1 MSIYLHDIPLEEAKE
16 RFRLELESAGLF
28 GLLGVEE
35 IPLNEM
41 AAGRVLA
48 EPVWAKIS
56 SPHYHAS
63 AMDGF
68 AIRADDSRGASP
80 SNPVMLKY
88 EDQTVYVDTGD
99 PLPEWA
105 NAIIPIENVEPL
117 DENGKVDNNNP
128 RHPYTIRIRAAV
140 TPWSHVRPMGEDIV
154 ATQLVMP
161 AGQTLRPVDLGALAA
176 SGHSTLRVAR
186 VPRVAI
192 LPTGT
197 ELVPIGSE
205 LRTGDIIEFNSI
217 VLGAQVNLW
226 GGKADRYSIT
236 MDNFD
241 AICARVQEAARDH
254 DLILINAGSSAG
266 AEDFSFSVIEKLGKV
281 LVHGV
286 AVRPG
291 HPVILGMI
299 NRETNQRIPIIG
311 IPGYPVSAALTG
323 EIFVQPLL
331 SKWLG
336 QEDQSQDN
344 KITAKITRKVNS
356 PQGDD
361 DFLRVAVGRVN
372 GQVLAAPLA
381 KGAGMINTLVHADGI
396 ALIPRGIQGLE
407 AGDEVEVKLY
417 RSQKDIDRT
426 IFAIGSHDMTLDIL
440 AEFLVKKS
448 RRLVS
453 VNAGSQGGLV
463 ALRRGEAHFAGSHLL
478 DPQTGIYNK
487 SYIHQYLPD
496 TPVSVYGWV
505 GREQGLI
512 VQKGN
517 PKNILSLA
525 DLRGPDVLYINRQRG
540 SGTRVLLDYHLG
552 RLGISSDEIKGY
564 QQEEFTHLTVAAAVK
579 SGRADC
585 GLGITA
591 AANALDLDFV
601 PLFLEMYQLV
611 VPNHVLESHL
621 LDPVFELAQ
630 DKTFRDAISKLP
642 GYDLSQMGQ
651 LIFRSEN

>member
-1 MSIYLHDIPLEEAKE
+1 MSVYLHDIPLAEAKAKFE
-16 RFRLELESAGLF
+16 QELESAGLF
-28 GLLGVEE
+28 GLLKAEE
-35 IPLNEM
+35 IPLDEK

-68 AIRADDSRGASP
+68 ALRAENSQGSSP
-80 SNPVMLKY
+80 SNPILLRY
-88 EDQTVYVDTGD
+88 EEQTVYVDTGD

-105 NAIIPIENVEPL
+105 NAVIPIENIEPL
-117 DENGKVDNNNP
+117 DENGKINADP
-128 RHPYTIRIRAAV
+128 RHPYMIRIRAGVA
-140 TPWSHVRPMGEDIV
+140 PWSHVRPMGEDIV
-154 ATQLVMP
+154 ATELVMP

-176 SGHSTLRVAR
+176 SGQTRLFVACQ
-186 VPRVAI
+186 PRVAI

-205 LRTGDIIEFNSI
+205 LHTGDIIEFNSV
-217 VLGAQVNLW
+217 VLGAQVNQW
-226 GGKADRYSIT
+226 GGVADRYPIT
-236 MDNFD
+236 KDNFD
-241 AICARVQEAARDH
+241 AICSRVEEASREH
-254 DLILINAGSSAG
+254 DLVLINAGSSAG
-266 AEDFSFSVIEKLGKV
+266 AEDFSVSVIEKLGKV

-299 NRETNQRIPIIG
+299 NRKDGRAIPILG

-331 SKWLG
+331 SLWLG
-336 QEDQSQDN
+336 KEDQSNDQ
-344 KITAKITRKVNS
+344 KVTAKITRKVNS

-361 DFLRVAVGRVN
+361 DFMRVAVGRVN
-372 GQVLAAPLA
+372 GQLLAAPLA

-407 AGDEVEVKLY
+407 AGSDVEVRLY
-417 RSQKDIDRT
+417 RSQKDIERT
-426 IFAIGSHDMTLDIL
+426 IFAIGSHDLTLDVL
-440 AEFLVKKS
+440 AQFLIKKS

-478 DPQTGIYNK
+478 NPETGVYNQ
-487 SYIHQYLPD
+487 SYIQEYLPD

-512 VQKGN
+512 VAKGN
-517 PKNILSLA
+517 PKNIMSLA
-525 DLRGPDVLYINRQRG
+525 DLSRSGISYINRQRG
-540 SGTRVLLDYHLG
+540 SGTRVLLDYYLG
-552 RLGISSDEIKGY
+552 KLGISNETITGY
-564 QQEEFTHLTVAAAVK
+564 QNEEYTHLAVAAAVK

-585 GLGITA
+585 GMGITA
-591 AANALDLDFV
+591 AANALGLDFV
-601 PLFLEMYQLV
+601 PLYTELYQLV
-611 VPNHVLESHL
+611 IPKIVLESHL
-621 LDPVFELAQ
+621 LDPLLDLAQ
-630 DKTFRDAISKLP
+630 DREFREAIMKLP
-642 GYDLSQMGQ
+642 GYDISQIGQ
-651 LIFRSEN
+651 LII

>member
-1 MSIYLHDIPLEEAKE
+1 MSVYLHDIPLAEAKA
-16 RFRLELESAGLF
+16 RFSKELESAGLF
-28 GLLGVEE
+28 GLLKTEE
-35 IPLNEM
+35 IPLDEK

-68 AIRADDSRGASP
+68 ALRAENSQGSSP
-80 SNPVMLKY
+80 SNPILLRY

-105 NAIIPIENVEPL
+105 NAVIPIENIEPL
-117 DENGKVDNNNP
+117 DENGKINADP
-128 RHPYTIRIRAAV
+128 RHPYMIRIRAGVA
-140 TPWSHVRPMGEDIV
+140 PWSHVRPMGEDIV
-154 ATQLVMP
+154 ATELVMP
-161 AGQTLRPVDLGALAA
+161 AGQTLRPIDLGALAA
-176 SGHSTLRVAR
+176 SGQTRLVVAR
-186 VPRVAI
+186 QPRVAI

-205 LRTGDIIEFNSI
+205 LHTGDIIEFNSV

-226 GGKADRYSIT
+226 GGLADRYPIT
-236 MDNFD
+236 KDNFD
-241 AICARVQEAARDH
+241 TICSRVEEAAREH
-254 DLILINAGSSAG
+254 DLVLINAGSSAG
-266 AEDFSFSVIEKLGKV
+266 AEDFSVSVIEKLGKV

-291 HPVILGMI
+291 HPVILGII
-299 NRETNQRIPIIG
+299 NRNGSCPIPIIG

-331 SKWLG
+331 SLWLG
-336 QEDQSQDN
+336 KEDQSNDQ

-361 DFLRVAVGRVN
+361 DFMRVAVGRVN
-372 GQVLAAPLA
+372 GQLLAAPLA

-407 AGDEVEVKLY
+407 AGSDVEVKLY
-417 RSQKDIDRT
+417 RSQKDIERT
-426 IFAIGSHDMTLDIL
+426 VFAIGSHDLTLDVL
-440 AEFLVKKS
+440 AQYLVKKS

-463 ALRRGEAHFAGSHLL
+463 AIRRGEAHFAGSHLL
-478 DPQTGIYNK
+478 NPETGVYNQ
-487 SYIHQYLPD
+487 SYIKEYLPD
-496 TPVSVYGWV
+496 TPVSVFGWV

-517 PKNILSLA
+517 PKGITSLS
-525 DLRGPDVLYINRQRG
+525 DLSRPGVAYINRQRG
-540 SGTRVLLDYHLG
+540 SGTRVLLDYYMEK
-552 RLGISSDEIKGY
+552 LGISRETIAGY
-564 QQEEFTHLTVAAAVK
+564 QNEEFTHLAVAAAVK

-585 GLGITA
+585 GMGITA
-591 AANALDLDFV
+591 AANALGLDFV
-601 PLFLEMYQLV
+601 PLYTELYQLV
-611 VPNHVLESHL
+611 VPKNVLESHL
-621 LDPVFELAQ
+621 LDPIFDLAQ
-630 DKTFRDAISKLP
+630 DREFREAIMKLP
-642 GYDLSQMGQ
+642 GYDISQIGQ
-651 LIFRSEN
+651 LII

>member
-1 MSIYLHDIPLEEAKE
+1 MSIYLHDIPLSEAKS
-16 RFRLELESAGLF
+16 RFQQELENAGLF
-28 GLLGVEE
+28 GILSTEE
-35 IPLNEM
+35 IPLDEM

-48 EPVWAKIS
+48 ESVWARIS

-68 AIRADDSRGASP
+68 AIRAENSRGAAP
-80 SNPVMLKY
+80 STPVILRY
-88 EDQTVYVDTGD
+88 EEEAAYVDTGD

-105 NAIIPIENVEPL
+105 NAVIPIENVEPL
-117 DENGKVDNNNP
+117 DENGKISDQP
-128 RHPYTIRIRAAV
+128 RQPFFIRIRAAV

-154 ATQLVMP
+154 ATELVIP

-176 SGHSTLRVAR
+176 SGQTSLKVAR

-197 ELVPIGSE
+197 ELVTIGSD

-217 VLGAQVNLW
+217 VLGAQVNQW
-226 GGKADRYSIT
+226 GGKADRYPIT
-236 MDNFD
+236 KDNFD
-241 AICARVQEAARDH
+241 AICSRVEDAAREH
-254 DLILINAGSSAG
+254 DLVLINAGSSAG
-266 AEDFSFSVIEKLGKV
+266 AEDFSVSVIEKLGKV

-299 NRETNQRIPIIG
+299 TRKDNHQIPIIG
-311 IPGYPVSAALTG
+311 VPGYPVSAALTG

-331 SKWLG
+331 SMWLG
-336 QEDQSQDN
+336 REDQSQVQT
-344 KITAKITRKVNS
+344 ISAKITRKVNS

-361 DFLRVAVGRVN
+361 DFMRVAVGRVN

-407 AGDEVEVKLY
+407 AGSDVEVRLY
-417 RSQKDIDRT
+417 RSLNDIDKT
-426 IFAIGSHDMTLDIL
+426 IFAIGSHDLTLDVL
-440 AEFLVKKS
+440 AQFLAHKS

-453 VNAGSQGGLV
+453 VNAGSQGGLL

-478 DPQTGIYNK
+478 DPESGIYNQ
-487 SYIHQYLPD
+487 SYIHTYLPD
-496 TPVSVYGWV
+496 TPVSVFGWV
-505 GREQGLI
+505 GREQGLL
-512 VQKGN
+512 VAKGN
-517 PKNILSLA
+517 PKGIKSLK
-525 DLRGPDVLYINRQRG
+525 DLEHTDISFINRQRG
-540 SGTRVLLDYHLG
+540 SGTRVLLDYYLG
-552 RLGISSDEIKGY
+552 KLGISDETVTGY
-564 QQEEFTHLTVAAAVK
+564 QQEEFTHLAVAAAVK

-585 GLGITA
+585 GMGITA
-591 AANALDLDFV
+591 AANALELDFI
-601 PLFLEMYQLV
+601 PLYTESYQLII
-611 VPNHVLESHL
+611 PNKVLESHL

-630 DKTFRDAISKLP
+630 EKEFQNAIMRLP
-642 GYDLSQMGQ
+642 GYDISQMGR
-651 LIFRSEN
+651 LIN